1 MTNVIQFVDVQKV
14 CHGAY
19 PVGGIDWV
27 AGYRAY
33 DYGNRELSLSAQR
46 DFLWARILGSQT
58 GYDLLAAYLCEL
70 GDDFVVPAGAEY
82 SQYRHVTGA
91 FGAGVRF

>member
-27 AGYRAY
+27 AGYQAY
-33 DYGNRELSLSAQR
+33 DHGYGGLSLRARR
-46 DFLWARILGSQT
+46 DCLWAGISQSQ
-58 GYDLLAAYLCEL
+58 YSYSIYASYLCEL
-70 GDDFVVPAGAEY
+70 GDDFLVLAGAEY
-82 SQYRHVTGA
+82 SQDRHVTGS